1 MREEII
7 RRLSVKVTEKT
18 IWPIYGG
25 QLNSLTDFMDL
36 LDASYIEQ
44 LVSAD
49 PEQCSDIQ
57 KQRKALQELRN
68 YMQAT
73 LEKVYEMVKAKKSE
87 MELEKE

>member
-44 LVSAD
+44 LISAEPD
-49 PEQCSDIQ
+49 KCSDIQ
-57 KQRKALQELRN
+57 RQRKALQELRN
-68 YMQAT
+68 YMQET
-73 LEKVYEMVKAKKSE
+73 LKQVFDMVKAKKSE